1 MPDGMTRP
9 MLPAVEKFIGEMR
22 KLYED
27 GVAENERWETCRAL
41 LTEMIADPDVR
52 AHAEAWPVTGF
63 NPKTDKVSNLLF
75 YEDPDY
81 GFVINA
87 LIKNPGG
94 YAMIHDHGPS
104 WTIYGVLAG
113 EERIVHYDAT
123 RRDDGK
129 FDLSEKH
136 AEICRPGDV
145 DIVPPA
151 LIHSEY
157 AGTDKSIAVIV
168 RSQRSGTF
176 EQFRYLEDGSQVV
189 IRGPDQTPYA
199 LS

>member
-1 MPDGMTRP
+1 
-9 MLPAVEKFIGEMR
+9 MLPAAETFVAALRNVYKE
-22 KLYED
+22 
-27 GVAENERWETCRAL
+27 GVPEAERWARCRDL
-41 LTEMIADPDVR
+41 LKVLIADPAVK
-52 AHAEAWPVTGF
+52 AHAQNWPVTGY
-63 NPKTDKVSNLLF
+63 NPQTDRVRNLLF

-81 GFVINA
+81 NFVINA

-123 RRDDGK
+123 EQGDGT
-129 FDLSEKH
+129 FALSERH

-145 DIVPPA
+145 DVVPPR

-157 AGTDKSIAVIV
+157 AGDEKSIAVIV

-176 EQFRYLEDGSQVV
+176 EQYRYLEDGSQVT
-189 IRGPDQTPYA
+189 IRGPEQVRYE
-199 LS
+199 LG